1 MICLSMVKTLKTL
14 NLVHV
19 LNLTHFLKTIS
30 SHIIFCAVEVL
41 FAIQDGRHRIYEIN
55 ITFN

>member
-1 MICLSMVKTLKTL
+1 MVKTL

-30 SHIIFCAVEVL
+30 FHIFCAVEVL
-41 FAIQDGRHRIYEIN
+41 FAIQDGRHRKYEIN
-55 ITFN
+55 LTFN

>member
-1 MICLSMVKTLKTL
+1 MVNTLMTL
-14 NLVHV
+14 NLVYV

-30 SHIIFCAVEVL
+30 SRILFCAVEVL
-41 FAIQDGRHRIYEIN
+41 FAIQDGLHRIHEIN

>member
-1 MICLSMVKTLKTL
+1 MVKTLKKL
-14 NLVHV
+14 NLVNV

-30 SHIIFCAVEVL
+30 SNIIFCAVEVL